1 MIEAGEETGSVL
13 YPSLLRSMRRASR
26 TSFWSSAMSILASEA
41 SGTDTFIDFG
51 LAIADF
57 GFRISDFLNRRSA
70 IANPKSSRSAQVHL
84 RRGGRGD
91 ICIDRH
97 GPGT

>member
-57 GFRISDFLNRRSA
+57 GLWISAF
-70 IANPKSSRSAQVHL
+70 INPKSAISNAKWSRRAQIHT
-84 RRGGRGD
+84 RGGRGRD
-91 ICIDRH
+91 KWRDRH
-97 GPGT
+97 SATQ